1 MLLSEASGPTQR
13 AVPRAQGD
21 NAQGPF
27 QLCSAAEQCKH
38 HPLYLKRGDEEEGR
52 TTPGL
57 PFFGLNSFLS
67 QKLDV
72 IVEDWSVHFAVK
84 WGKFCH
90 VEGSAQN
97 PSDRSAH

>member
-1 MLLSEASGPTQR
+1 MAPKNWPCCWVR
-13 AVPRAQGD
+13 PVVPHGGQCPGD

-38 HPLYLKRGDEEEGR
+38 HPLYLKRGDEEEGG
-52 TTPGL
+52 TTPSL

-67 QKLDV
+67 QKLD
-72 IVEDWSVHFAVK
+72 ITVEDWNVHFAVK

-90 VEGSAQN
+90 VEGSA
-97 PSDRSAH
+97 